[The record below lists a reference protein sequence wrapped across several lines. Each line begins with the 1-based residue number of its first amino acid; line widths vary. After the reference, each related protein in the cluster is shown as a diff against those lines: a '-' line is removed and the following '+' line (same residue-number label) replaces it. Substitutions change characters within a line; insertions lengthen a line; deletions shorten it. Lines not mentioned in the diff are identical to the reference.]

1 MIGRVSIQA
10 EQERRCR
17 ACRPANDAAGRGG
30 PPGSFLMDLTA
41 KDAARMLSVTE
52 DQIYT
57 WIRNGTLPSYRVKDR
72 YRLNRVE
79 LLEWA
84 GARNLKV
91 APEFF
96 REMHETTGALLLTE
110 ALARGGVIHDLACAD
125 KRSALKAVCE
135 RLILPQHVDRDELNS
150 VLAAREALC
159 STGIGQGIAIPHPR
173 GPIVLGLNEPHVT
186 LAFLRQPVD
195 YGAID
200 GKPVSVLFVIIS
212 TTVHIHLTLLS
223 HLMFALQTGDFRE
236 LLDRRAGEEAILAK
250 SAEIERR
257 VIKGG
262 PGRGT
267 SP

>member
-1 MIGRVSIQA
+1 
-10 EQERRCR
+10 
-17 ACRPANDAAGRGG
+17 
-30 PPGSFLMDLTA
+30 MDMTA
-41 KDAARMLSVTE
+41 KDAARMLSVSE
-52 DQIYT
+52 EQVYA

-84 GARNLKV
+84 GTQNIKV

-96 REMHETTGALLLTE
+96 HEMHEASGDLLLTD
-110 ALARGGVIHDLACAD
+110 ALSRGGVIHDLPCCD
-125 KRSALKAVCE
+125 KRSALQAVCE
-135 RLILPQHVDRDELNS
+135 RLRLPDHIDRAELSS
-150 VLAAREALC
+150 VLMAREALC
-159 STGIGQGIAIPHPR
+159 STGIGHGVAIPHPR

-200 GKPVSVLFVIIS
+200 GKPVGILFVIIS

-223 HLMFALQTGDFRE
+223 HLMFALQTESFRG
-236 LLDRRAGEEAILAK
+236 LLDQRASEAAILAK

-257 VIKGG
+257 VVKTGNE
-262 PGRGT
+262 REGT
-267 SP
+267 R